1 MLLRRLADALRNQNW
16 FAAVL
21 EVLIVVVGIF
31 IGLQG
36 YGWNEQRKDRI
47 LEQRYLER
55 IYEELALDIDEFEYG
70 IKMAG
75 SRRSIGELLIEALQD
90 SSVVRG
96 NPPAFVVAIEQAG
109 YTLFTGYERQYIRG
123 IHVHR

>member
-1 MLLRRLADALRNQNW
+1 MLLRRLADAIRNQDW

-55 IYEELALDIDEFEYG
+55 IYEELALDIDEFE
-70 IKMAG
+70 
-75 SRRSIGELLIEALQD
+75 
-90 SSVVRG
+90 
-96 NPPAFVVAIEQAG
+96 
-109 YTLFTGYERQYIRG
+109 
-123 IHVHR
+123 